1 MAKIPPAVAGAMH
14 IGGGG
19 GGGAAEQASGNSTAP
34 AEGGKVMDGDLP
46 VVEAFPLVD
55 AIPTDGTEGA
65 PPAEEAAPA
74 RRLLEVQKAGLSKG
88 RTQALDGYMLVH
100 VPESAGPGEIFK
112 AKSPSG
118 HIWAFKVPEELPENR
133 IIKLHLPDLKGK
145 ASASLKAFM
154 GVSQRQQKLDEEAP
168 AEEASAGEAPAEDE
182 APVEVEVSA
191 DGNSTE
197 DGNATDGINATGE
210 APVEDSI
217 YGFGPGKI
225 PLAANAM
232 EPCCMCPL
240 YDEDT
245 GEIEGWIANV
255 PADVNGAGKKYIE
268 VAEAVAAR
276 EEHLDDVMGQKVFDP
291 SWLNA
296 KLQWDGAAEGEGANG
311 TNASADTNATE
322 SGDAGEESAE
332 GGEEAAEGG
341 EEAEPTPEAE
351 ATVAEVA
358 NHHQVQHLH
367 QKAPVNSAVTPSAK
381 PVAAV
386 DKGPKA
392 PARPRVGTESPLQ
405 AQAKA
410 VARSVAKKPTAI
422 KTAAIKSEPKKLA
435 DPVVQPEMAKGKPV
449 TKPLPAAATR
459 APVQAIA
466 EPLVAP
472 AAPMATAQPLP
483 ASAQA
488 PVQAVAVPL
497 PERAVADQPLPKA
510 VEAIAQP
517 PIMQA
522 SNRASD
528 VKAEHVTAKRTG
540 PDSSDDAGRMAPET
554 VQAVAVPMTAAVAA
568 QKPVQVVAEPVQN

>member
-1 MAKIPPAVAGAMH
+1 
-14 IGGGG
+14 
-19 GGGAAEQASGNSTAP
+19 
-34 AEGGKVMDGDLP
+34 
-46 VVEAFPLVD
+46 
-55 AIPTDGTEGA
+55 
-65 PPAEEAAPA
+65 
-74 RRLLEVQKAGLSKG
+74 
-88 RTQALDGYMLVH
+88 
-100 VPESAGPGEIFK
+100 
-112 AKSPSG
+112 
-118 HIWAFKVPEELPENR
+118 
-133 IIKLHLPDLKGK
+133 
-145 ASASLKAFM
+145 M
-154 GVSQRQQKLDEEAP
+154 GVSPLQKLDEEAP
-168 AEEASAGEAPAEDE
+168 AEEAPTEEASAGEVPAEDE
-182 APVEVEVSA
+182 APVEVEATVSA
-191 DGNSTE
+191 DGNSTV
-197 DGNATDGINATGE
+197 DGNATDGTNTTGE

-225 PLAANAM
+225 PPEANAM

-276 EEHLDDVMGQKVFDP
+276 EEHLDDVMGQMVFDP

-296 KLQWDGAAEGEGANG
+296 KLQWEGAAEGEGANG
-311 TNASADTNATE
+311 TNTSADINATE
-322 SGDAGEESAE
+322 SDDAGDEAAE
-332 GGEEAAEGG
+332 GEEEAAEEGEEAAEGG
-341 EEAEPTPEAE
+341 EEAEPTQEAE

-358 NHHQVQHLH
+358 DHHQVQHLH

-422 KTAAIKSEPKKLA
+422 KSERKKLA

-497 PERAVADQPLPKA
+497 RERAVADQPLPKA

-528 VKAEHVTAKRTG
+528 VKAEPVTAKRKG
-540 PDSSDDAGRMAPET
+540 PGDTGRMAPKKVPAAP

-568 QKPVQVVAEPVQN
+568 QKPVQAVAQPVQN

>member
-1 MAKIPPAVAGAMH
+1 
-14 IGGGG
+14 
-19 GGGAAEQASGNSTAP
+19 
-34 AEGGKVMDGDLP
+34 MDGDMQ

-100 VPESAGPGEIFK
+100 VPDSAGPGEIFK
-112 AKSPSG
+112 AKAPSG

-145 ASASLKAFM
+145 ASASLKALM

-168 AEEASAGEAPAEDE
+168 AEEAPAGEAPAEDE
-182 APVEVEVSA
+182 APVEVEATVSA
-191 DGNSTE
+191 DGNSTV
-197 DGNATDGINATGE
+197 DGNATDGTNTTGE

-225 PLAANAM
+225 PLEADAM

-276 EEHLDDVMGQKVFDP
+276 EEHLDDVMGQMVFDP

-296 KLQWDGAAEGEGANG
+296 KLQWEGAAEGEGANG
-311 TNASADTNATE
+311 TNASADTNADTE
-322 SGDAGEESAE
+322 SDDAGDQAAE
-332 GGEEAAEGG
+332 GVGEAAEGG
-341 EEAEPTPEAE
+341 EETEPTPEAE
-351 ATVAEVA
+351 APVAEVA
-358 NHHQVQHLH
+358 DHHQVQHLH

-392 PARPRVGTESPLQ
+392 PARPRVGTQSPLQ
-405 AQAKA
+405 AKAKA
-410 VARSVAKKPTAI
+410 VGRSVAKKPTAI

-483 ASAQA
+483 DTAEA

-497 PERAVADQPLPKA
+497 PASAVADPPLPKA

-528 VKAEHVTAKRTG
+528 VKAEPVTAKRKG
-540 PDSSDDAGRMAPET
+540 PGDTGRMAPKKVPAAP

-568 QKPVQVVAEPVQN
+568 QQPVQAVAQPVQN

>member
-1 MAKIPPAVAGAMH
+1 
-14 IGGGG
+14 
-19 GGGAAEQASGNSTAP
+19 
-34 AEGGKVMDGDLP
+34 MDGDLQ

-100 VPESAGPGEIFK
+100 VPDSAGPGEIFK
-112 AKSPSG
+112 AKAPSG

-145 ASASLKAFM
+145 ASASLKGLM
-154 GVSQRQQKLDEEAP
+154 GVSPRQQKLDEEAP
-168 AEEASAGEAPAEDE
+168 AEEAPTEEAPAGEVPAEDE
-182 APVEVEVSA
+182 APVEVEATVSA
-191 DGNSTE
+191 DGNSTV
-197 DGNATDGINATGE
+197 DGNATDGTNTTGE

-225 PLAANAM
+225 PPEANAM

-276 EEHLDDVMGQKVFDP
+276 EEHLDDVMGQMVFDP

-296 KLQWDGAAEGEGANG
+296 KLQWEGAAEGEGANG
-311 TNASADTNATE
+311 TNTSADINATE
-322 SGDAGEESAE
+322 SDDAGDEAAE
-332 GGEEAAEGG
+332 GEEEAAEEGEEAAEGG
-341 EEAEPTPEAE
+341 EEAEPTQEAE

-358 NHHQVQHLH
+358 DHHQVQHLH

-386 DKGPKA
+386 HKGPKA

-422 KTAAIKSEPKKLA
+422 KTAAIKSERKKLA

-528 VKAEHVTAKRTG
+528 VKAEPVTAKRKG
-540 PDSSDDAGRMAPET
+540 PGDTGRMAPKKVPAAP
-554 VQAVAVPMTAAVAA
+554 VQVVAVPMTAAVAA
-568 QKPVQVVAEPVQN
+568 QKPVQAVAQPVQN